1 MKSPSHA
8 VRWLRGVLFGRVEPR
23 IGGTEVADA
32 KLLADAE
39 RTAALSPDGC
49 AWLDERT
56 IDDVDLPLVFRAVD
70 RTSTPTG
77 AQVLWRWLT
86 APATD
91 HLLLRARERKL
102 AHFECA
108 SFRDRVTTELGTA
121 AALDAPFLP
130 RLLWQ
135 PRDAEPPA
143 TIALAVAS
151 TLLASALLAIW
162 WPAFLI
168 CAITVGVVAMMMDDR
183 LQQQL
188 AQQRYAVEVL
198 GTALERAAGVVERCA
213 LPEALLGDIEADLEV
228 RAQLRRRIGLLT
240 AHDPLGFLELLRA
253 AFLVRLF
260 VLRSCTRIIDAE
272 RARLRR
278 IVLWLGELDTLCSIA
293 RLRAERSDAVQPDLV
308 DDPTELVAR
317 ALVHPVLPHGIGN
330 DVRLAPGLLVTGSN
344 MSGKSTL
351 LRSVAVN
358 AILAQS
364 IHTTFGGWRAPLV
377 RVRAVMRIRDDLD
390 TGMSTY
396 AVEVAAIGELVAA
409 ASAPSPPAG
418 ASPAGSIPGRLPT
431 LFVLDEPFHGT
442 NPAVRVPIVVAV
454 FEHLA
459 MHGLVIGATHDLDVA
474 SLLGGSF
481 ERAYFQ
487 EQPDGTFDRTLRT
500 GIAESTNAV
509 ELLARAGYPP
519 ELLARVAKTS
529 DRRSAGSRA

>member
-1 MKSPSHA
+1 MKAPSHV

-32 KLLADAE
+32 RLLADAE
-39 RTAALSPDGC
+39 RAAGLEPEGC
-49 AWLDERT
+49 AWLDDRT
-56 IDDVDLPLVFRAVD
+56 IDDVDLPLVFRAID
-70 RTSTPTG
+70 RTTTPTG
-77 AQVLWRWLT
+77 AQALWRWLT
-86 APATD
+86 APAMD

-108 SFRDRVTTELGTA
+108 SFRDRITTELGITA
-121 AALDAPFLP
+121 NVDAPFLP

-135 PRDAEPPA
+135 AREPQPSA
-143 TIALAVAS
+143 GVAFAMSS
-151 TLLASALLAIW
+151 TLLASALLAVW
-162 WPAFLI
+162 WPTFMI
-168 CAITVGVVAMMMDDR
+168 CAIGIFVVAMMIDER
-183 LQQQL
+183 LQQRL
-188 AQQRYAVEVL
+188 AQQTYALEVL
-198 GTALERAAGVVERCA
+198 GGALERAANIVDRCA
-213 LPEALLGDIEADLEV
+213 LPEALLGDIEADLAV
-228 RAQLRRRIGLLT
+228 RAQLHRRIGLLT
-240 AHDPLGFLELLRA
+240 AHDPFGILEVLRA

-260 VLRSCTRIIDAE
+260 VLRSCSRIIEAE

-278 IVLWLGELDTLCSIA
+278 IVLWLGELDALCSIA
-293 RLRAERSDAVQPDLV
+293 RLRAERADAVQPDLV

-317 ALVHPVLPHGIGN
+317 AIVHPVLEHGIGN
-330 DVRLAPGLLVTGSN
+330 DVHLAPGLLVTGSN

-390 TGMSTY
+390 SGMSTY

-409 ASAPSPPAG
+409 ASTPSP
-418 ASPAGSIPGRLPT
+418 LPT

-459 MHGLVIGATHDLDVA
+459 AHGFVIGATHDLDVA
-474 SLLGGSF
+474 NLLGDNF
-481 ERAYFQ
+481 DRAYFE
-487 EQPDGTFDRTLRT
+487 EQPDGTFDRTLRA
-500 GIAESTNAV
+500 GIAPSTNAV

-519 ELLARVAKTS
+519 DLLARVAKTS
-529 DRRSAGSRA
+529 DRRGAMPRA